1 MSMQTEA
8 LLEALFHR
16 TGRSRRE
23 GNPLYAYRLE
33 NSELH
38 HLRQNLLVEFR
49 CNPRPERS
57 DICAAFCLFAA
68 EWFRRNHE
76 DGPWKWDPIFEIG
89 LGLAGDAL
97 RIVNTQLNR
106 SRMVESGMQWWNLPL
121 IETEHATEY
130 LVSLAC
136 QGGLPLNTLRNN
148 NGNLKRF
155 FEECLSHHEQWPTEP
170 LNDVVSSI
178 GAKTLPVSLNNDVV
192 IELGVLLVAAV
203 AKLRRDSRNA
213 AETAHARIA
222 YLDQHCPRWQDS
234 LPLRLDEGDQEPLQ
248 LLMGLLGKKPVKAAS
263 EIFPKVETTLSLSY
277 STATISRSLTAASRI
292 EEEGLAKFLGLTQ
305 KEAMRPRLLLHLTT
319 GNLRTPVAKLAK
331 RATGSEFT
339 INLTGQELK
348 GSEALQEVRVTA
360 AYGSE
365 FTLPTSITGGQ
376 ELGDVPWIFSEAEE
390 VKASHRLIGLGSLRT
405 RQESVLVVLPL
416 TAAWESNDSVAELP
430 QSIEGR
436 KIVRVHGSVD
446 VRLDDAVFRIRT
458 KQAEE
463 SASIFLLTGR
473 QALCGIGGS
482 IVWAGVPRVL
492 EVANDGM
499 VQEVAPRLLQWRYED
514 AGRTEWQSGFYGCLG
529 RVRVRLLRDG
539 ITVFHHSLDIFPR
552 DFSARIQPG
561 NITEG
566 RIVLR
571 GLQSAKCFLMP
582 DERITGEVQTTETEN
597 VLRIRMVS
605 SQRPDYIHVRAV
617 FEEHGSSEFRLPCPT
632 TWVGLLD
639 AAGRVRPQGRPI
651 PLSALS
657 HLTLRVIS
665 PRVQVPQLVAINQ
678 SKFMAN
684 LRTSEKDS
692 AGIFE
697 LPMSSVAARVSGMM
711 SASSDMDDEV
721 SLGVI
726 HGISTEP
733 VFRVAISR
741 YPGSLEKERSSFSES
756 ETTASTDVFLT
767 EETISALRIN
777 ENQIRLGLAPLS
789 SPDKPYTSD
798 ECRQIAPFRW
808 RVFHDRLQPGPCLIT
823 PWLDDFTCLRPL
835 RITVRTEP
843 GDSKVQA
850 GVPGSIEEFERI
862 SLIWDRETRR
872 LEWAAYIDQI
882 SKNFEA
888 PGWTRIDAMLKAS
901 IYRPLTTFEAIVA
914 LANNPMA
921 MARIG
926 IIHAGKQWV
935 WDRMEE
941 LPFLW
946 CLIPVS
952 CWVRAALS
960 IRKSMRAPLVQSGF
974 PESQVDQIL
983 LMQLRS
989 FLEGNVG
996 RPAVLSTA
1004 AMCLSFADRSI
1015 PQDPNFQLL
1024 LPGSR
1029 RTLLAERD
1037 LERTRL
1043 VSPQDGTDIRVSW
1056 PQYDVPIAPELR
1068 NDVKDVFISDCDEN
1082 QQAVLNGPAAAAAHS
1097 VFGVPV
1103 TVEQLQRFQE
1113 LRGIDPL
1120 WFDRCFEITSCILA
1134 GQRFAKNPNW
1144 ILEP

>member
-1 MSMQTEA
+1 MSVDEV
-8 LLEALFHR
+8 LSSIL
-16 TGRSRRE
+16 RRR
-23 GNPLYAYRLE
+23 GLNRKDSVPLYALRLNFDDV
-33 NSELH
+33 NS
-38 HLRQNLLVEFR
+38 LRALLTTEFR
-49 CNPRPERS
+49 IDPRPGRS
-57 DICAAFCLFAA
+57 DLCAGFCLFAA

-76 DGPWKWDPIFEIG
+76 DGPWKWELIFQSG
-89 LGLAGDAL
+89 LGLTGEAL
-97 RIVNTQLNR
+97 RAVNTQANR
-106 SRMVESGMQWWNLPL
+106 SRMVQVGMQWWNLPL
-121 IETEHATEY
+121 VETEHATEY

-136 QGGLPLNTLRNN
+136 QGGLPLRTLKKD

-155 FEECLSHHEQWPTEP
+155 FEECLAHHEQWPTEP
-170 LNDVVSSI
+170 LNDVVTSI
-178 GAKTLPVSLNNDVV
+178 GQRTLPVSLRNEFVV
-192 IELGVLLVAAV
+192 ELGVLMISAV
-203 AKLRRDSRNA
+203 AKLRRESRGASEN
-213 AETAHARIA
+213 AHARID
-222 YLDQHCPRWQDS
+222 YLNQHCGQWQDT
-234 LPLRLDEGDQEPLQ
+234 LPLRLDEGDQEPLE
-248 LLMGLLGKKPVKAAS
+248 LLLGLLGKKPVKAAS
-263 EIFPKVETTLSLSY
+263 EMFPKVDTTLTLSY
-277 STATISRSLTAASRI
+277 STAIVSRSLSAGSRI

-305 KEAMRPRLLLHLTT
+305 NEALHSRLLLHLTS

-348 GSEALQEVRVTA
+348 GPEALQEVRVTA
-360 AYGSE
+360 AYLSE
-365 FTLPTSITGGQ
+365 FTLPASITGGQ
-376 ELGDVPWIFSEAEE
+376 ELGDVPWIFSEIEE
-390 VKASHRLIGLGSLRT
+390 GKTSCRLMGLGSLRT

-416 TAAWESNDSVAELP
+416 TAAWESTDSVAELP

-436 KIVRVHGSVD
+436 RIVRVRGSID
-446 VRLDDAVFRIRT
+446 VCLDDAVFRIRT
-458 KQAEE
+458 KQTEE
-463 SASIFLLTGR
+463 SASVFLLTGR
-473 QALCGIGGS
+473 QACCGIGGS

-539 ITVFHHSLDIFPR
+539 ITVFQQSLDVFPR
-552 DFSARIQPG
+552 DFSVRIQPG
-561 NITEG
+561 NVTEG
-566 RIVLR
+566 RVVLR
-571 GLQSAKCFLMP
+571 GLGAAKCYLMP
-582 DERITGEVQTTETEN
+582 DERITGEVHTNETEKAI
-597 VLRIRMVS
+597 RIKVVS
-605 SQRPDYIHVRAV
+605 GQRPDYIQVRAV
-617 FEEHGSSEFRLPCPT
+617 FEGHSSTEFRMPCPT

-639 AAGRVRPQGRPI
+639 AAGRVSPQGRPV

-665 PRVQVPQLVAINQ
+665 PRVQVPRLVAINQ
-678 SKFMAN
+678 SRFVAN

-721 SLGVI
+721 SLGVL

-733 VFRVAISR
+733 VFRVAVSR

-756 ETTASTDVFLT
+756 ETTESTDVFLT
-767 EETISALRIN
+767 EETISSLRIN
-777 ENQIRLGLAPLS
+777 ENQIRIELAPLS
-789 SPDKPYTSD
+789 SPDKPYTGD

-823 PWLDDFTCLRPL
+823 PWLNDFTCLRPL

-843 GDSKVQA
+843 RDSRVHA
-850 GVPGSIEEFERI
+850 GVPGSIDEFERI
-862 SLIWDRETRR
+862 SMIWDREARR
-872 LEWAAYIDQI
+872 SEWATYIAQI
-882 SKNFEA
+882 SSDFEA

-901 IYRPLTTFEAIVA
+901 IHRPLTTFEAIVA

-946 CLIPVS
+946 CLIPIS
-952 CWVRAALS
+952 CWVSAALS
-960 IRKSMRAPLVQSGF
+960 IRRSMRAPLIQSGF

-983 LMQLRS
+983 LLQLRS

-1004 AMCLSFADRSI
+1004 AMCLSFADRNI

-1024 LPGSR
+1024 LPSSR
-1029 RTLLAERD
+1029 RSLLAARD

-1043 VSPQDGTDIRVSW
+1043 VSPQDGTDILVSW
-1056 PQYDVPIAPELR
+1056 PQYDVPIAPDLR
-1068 NDVKDVFISDCDEN
+1068 NDVKDVFISDCDKN
-1082 QQAVLNGPAAAAAHS
+1082 QQAVVNGPAAAAAHS

-1103 TVEQLQRFQE
+1103 TEEQLQRFQE
-1113 LRGIDPL
+1113 LRGINPL